1 MVELSADSG
10 IVHFM
15 NGFECVLFYMYF
27 TTLALTPLLIFI
39 LLIVFLATVGV
50 FEMCL
55 HKNGK
60 VKAINKF
67 AFWAIH
73 FFFSHILDHDK
84 QQLKFVLFGHIA
96 PVGFSYLLL
105 CTSILIIVNMF
116 YRFCSVMLSSVE
128 EQIPCDNSSS
138 LNITDCV
145 DLRVDINKGII
156 AATSLSVFISVV
168 YGTTLKV
175 LLHFSGGRKFF
186 QSAKSDASC
195 SNPSLWRVIITVC
208 VQIFFISV
216 AKLVFIA
223 YWATTGFSP
232 SLNQLTEANAYT
244 VALVIDVICF
254 GMLTPWCYFEVDDSK
269 GEEQG
274 TEMLVE
280 SGV

>member
-1 MVELSADSG
+1 MSADSG
-10 IVHFM
+10 IVHFI
-15 NGFECVLFYMYF
+15 NGFERVLFYF
-27 TTLALTPLLIFI
+27 TTLALTPLLMLI

-50 FEMCL
+50 YLMCL
-55 HKNGK
+55 HDKRK
-60 VKAINKF
+60 IKAINKF
-67 AFWAIH
+67 AFWVTH
-73 FFFSHILDHDK
+73 FLFSHILDHDK

-116 YRFCSVMLSSVE
+116 YRFCSVTLSSVE

-145 DLRVDINKGII
+145 DLSFDINKGII

-175 LLHFSGGRKFF
+175 LLHFSGGRKSF

-195 SNPSLWRVIITVC
+195 ANPFLWRVLITVC

-223 YWATTGFSP
+223 Y
-232 SLNQLTEANAYT
+232 
-244 VALVIDVICF
+244 
-254 GMLTPWCYFEVDDSK
+254 
-269 GEEQG
+269 
-274 TEMLVE
+274 
-280 SGV
+280 